1 MTVRRA
7 FTLIE
12 LLVVMGLIA
21 LLMSVVMP
29 VGSRFVKN
37 MQKGIE
43 ESKKRR
49 EFDEKKYEAF
59 IKDRADLE
67 ENIKRFGIAI

>member
-1 MTVRRA
+1 MRRA

-67 ENIKRFGIAI
+67 ENITRFGIAI

>member
-1 MTVRRA
+1 MRRA

-12 LLVVMGLIA
+12 LLIVMGLIA

-29 VGSRFVKN
+29 AGSRFVKN

-67 ENIKRFGIAI
+67 ENITRFGIAI

>member
-1 MTVRRA
+1 VRRA

-67 ENIKRFGIAI
+67 ENITRFGIAI